1 MYPDNAIMVAS
12 REKRKEVKMKNDQ
25 LIQSILRNT
34 IELNED
40 RLAIKDREIARLMQQ
55 VADLKAKV
63 NA

>member
-1 MYPDNAIMVAS
+1 
-12 REKRKEVKMKNDQ
+12 MKNDQ

-40 RLAIKDREIARLMQQ
+40 RLALKDKEIARLMQQ

-63 NA
+63 FAKVDA

>member
-1 MYPDNAIMVAS
+1 MVAS

>member
-1 MYPDNAIMVAS
+1 MRAANTI
-12 REKRKEVKMKNDQ
+12 RKVDTGERIMKNDA

-63 NA
+63 NI